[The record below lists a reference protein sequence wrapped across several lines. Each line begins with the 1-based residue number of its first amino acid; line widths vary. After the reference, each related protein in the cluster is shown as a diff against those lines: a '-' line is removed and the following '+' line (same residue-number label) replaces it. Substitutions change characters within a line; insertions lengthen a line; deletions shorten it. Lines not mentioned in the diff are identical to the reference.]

1 MLVNIAASIELPD
14 FLICRVC
21 VLYPLISFSVCKF
34 LEYLGILCCK
44 CFHRL
49 SPLELSRSAGIDA
62 SYSHAFRIATANA
75 LSRRW
80 RKRAS
85 HPSHSLRCQSRTRFN
100 TFFCSGRNGSHGEDV
115 PQVESMSGEVLP
127 SPSLHRS
134 RFALKLCPIHLLP
147 VSRKTEARLI
157 FALHMVLLPRVEER
171 LHVLQVQVP
180 NMEAHETPG
189 VQIAPAIWHVH
200 TGNATKRTVA
210 QAANG
215 WCRSGT

>member
-1 MLVNIAASIELPD
+1 MQNCHCQRFVANVEKACKPSIPLATLPIANEVQ
-14 FLICRVC
+14 C
-21 VLYPLISFSVCKF
+21 
-34 LEYLGILCCK
+34 
-44 CFHRL
+44 
-49 SPLELSRSAGIDA
+49 
-62 SYSHAFRIATANA
+62 
-75 LSRRW
+75 
-80 RKRAS
+80 
-85 HPSHSLRCQSRTRFN
+85 
-100 TFFCSGRNGSHGEDV
+100 FFCSGRNGSHSEDV

-157 FALHMVLLPRVEER
+157 FALHMVLVPRVEER

-200 TGNATKRTVA
+200 TGNATKRTVS
-210 QAANG
+210 QTANG